1 MLAIPAH
8 PPKEDDGTAFAD
20 TAVEDDGAMFADATV
35 EDDAA
40 MACWRRA
47 CVCASRWEGNSCSA
61 SLAGSRTF
69 VEATRV
75 RLVIPVLFESEGW
88 VVFDGI
94 DKILLNTTVNRR
106 LISKFEVTKNDN
118 THLMMKNDYG
128 QATGGEEIQCEYPS
142 LII

>member
-1 MLAIPAH
+1 MLLPSASQALSATEGLGRLRECAEGVSV
-8 PPKEDDGTAFAD
+8 EDDGTAFAD
-20 TAVEDDGAMFADATV
+20 TAVEDDGAMFADAAA

-75 RLVIPVLFESEGW
+75 RLVISVLFESEGW
-88 VVFDGI
+88 VIVDGI
-94 DKILLNTTVNRR
+94 DKIQL
-106 LISKFEVTKNDN
+106 
-118 THLMMKNDYG
+118 
-128 QATGGEEIQCEYPS
+128 
-142 LII
+142 